1 MAVTVTN
8 QANPIANKLVQDTD
22 ADEVG
27 AFNTTGAAGT
37 LYYLEVDNTA
47 NSGQTVYLK
56 MSEDVTGITVGT
68 TAPHYAF
75 MLKGG
80 ARRSFVFPVGLV
92 FSAGF
97 SHWCVTGAGTA
108 GTTAPTNP
116 VVVRYLT
123 T

>member
-8 QANPIANKLVQDTD
+8 QANPIANKLVNDTD
-22 ADEVG
+22 TDGTA
-27 AFNTTGAAGT
+27 AANTTGAAGT

-47 NSGQTVYLK
+47 NAGQIVYFK
-56 MSEDVTGITVGT
+56 MVDATSATPGT
-68 TAPHYAF
+68 TAPEYVF

-97 SHWCVTGAGTA
+97 THWCVTTAGTA
-108 GTTAPTNP
+108 GTTDPTSN
-116 VVVRYLT
+116 VVARYVT
-123 T
+123 S